1 MSDADS
7 AGSHSRA
14 SKASRSAGGR
24 VVQVR
29 KQFEAASALPSPSA
43 RTTVSAPQAP
53 AAKSALKTA
62 GRKRK
67 ASQQRLAATAAV
79 SPDASGSTPAA
90 PPAKPPAT
98 SWRDVL
104 MGNSPDDRHTIQAL
118 VAEVEQLKKL
128 INNHRAQ
135 SDSQHDNCRQHRME
149 SSPQTEHML
158 RYSKRQNLVVFGV
171 AESSAC
177 TTPEALAA
185 HLHSLLFG
193 DVPSSAAPLVSCAYR
208 LGKWKAAQKKRRA
221 VLVELTTLSAKHRAF
236 KASSRLRASHIRLD
250 EEITPQQM
258 QQRKG
263 LSSDFLGLKVRGFKP
278 FFRGT
283 TLKYRDGGV
292 VRQCAKGGAN
302 KIRAPAPTVPGPRP
316 AHRPEYTNVA
326 MDPAEVLRQA
336 GVSVSEEFDLGP
348 ALPFTMGTASFTT
361 VPAPQLQL
369 LGSWAPFQAD
379 YLASV
384 ITRCRYTMLITMIA
398 LLSMCRC
405 GLWVRDLLLFR
416 PLFSLTSSGIWS

>member
-1 MSDADS
+1 MSNADS

-24 VVQVR
+24 VAQVR

-43 RTTVSAPQAP
+43 RTTVSAPQVP

-62 GRKRK
+62 GTKRK

-128 INNHRAQ
+128 INNNRAQ

-208 LGKWKAAQKKRRA
+208 LGKWKAAQKKPRA
-221 VLVELTTLSAKHRAF
+221 VLVELTTVSAKHRAF

-250 EEITPQQM
+250 EDLTPQQM

-316 AHRPEYTNVA
+316 AHRPEYTNMA

-348 ALPFTMGTASFTT
+348 ALPFTMGTA
-361 VPAPQLQL
+361 
-369 LGSWAPFQAD
+369 GSDSEFHD
-379 YLASV
+379 CASP
-384 ITRCRYTMLITMIA
+384 TASASRLMGT
-398 LLSMCRC
+398 
-405 GLWVRDLLLFR
+405 
-416 PLFSLTSSGIWS
+416 FSS